1 MSTKAENM
9 NNTDKKFYIANLIF
23 KDITNSI
30 SEDEKIML
38 SQWLKE
44 GRENIKIY
52 KKLSGGIDLSKELKF
67 YNSLNQNKALIETKK
82 RIKEQKQRKL
92 FIQIGYYAASVILP
106 IAIFFFVSNL
116 NLSDKKSLITKNTI
130 ISPNVPILTTDSG
143 EEIELLSTGKDSIK
157 FKNGETILRE
167 GKRLIYNKST
177 KKIVEPTKN
186 TIKIP
191 RGGIYHLV
199 LEDGTT
205 VWLNAATTFK
215 FPSHFTGKKRE
226 VYLDG
231 EAFFNVA
238 KDKEH
243 PFIVKSGKHKVKV
256 LGTRFNVCAY
266 TEDNHITTTLK
277 SGKVNILSEDN
288 ILASLEPNQQSV
300 YNKNTHKTVVSDIVV
315 SDIIAWL
322 SGYWYFNG
330 NKIEDIMKK
339 LARWYNVEVF
349 YMNKEIGEER
359 IVGRFKKAR
368 DIKEIL
374 NSIEKISNIKFET
387 NKKTVIVKSL
397 P

>member
-1 MSTKAENM
+1 M
-9 NNTDKKFYIANLIF
+9 NRIDKNFYIANLIF

-30 SEDEKIML
+30 SEEEKIIL
-38 SQWLKE
+38 SQWLNE
-44 GRENIKIY
+44 SPENIKTY

-67 YNSLNQNKALIETKK
+67 YDSLNQNKALAIAQK
-82 RIKEQKQRKL
+82 RIKKQKQRKL
-92 FIQIGYYAASVILP
+92 FIQISSYAAAIILP
-106 IAIFFFVSNL
+106 ITIFFFVSNL
-116 NLSDKKSLITKNTI
+116 NISDKKILISKNTI
-130 ISPNVPILTTDSG
+130 ISPEVPILTTDKG
-143 EEIELLSTGKDSIK
+143 EIIELLSTGKDSIK

-177 KKIVEPTKN
+177 KKIVKPTEN

-238 KDKEH
+238 KDKKH

-266 TEDNHITTTLK
+266 TEDDHITTTLK

-300 YNKNTHKTVVSDIVV
+300 YNKNTHKTVVSNIDVA
-315 SDIIAWL
+315 DIIAWL

-330 NKIEDIMKK
+330 NRVEDIMKK

-349 YMNKEIGEER
+349 YMNKEIGNER

-368 DIKEIL
+368 DIKDIL
-374 NSIEKISNIKFET
+374 NSIEKISDVKFEI
-387 NKKTVIVKSL
+387 NKKTVIVKSA

>member
-1 MSTKAENM
+1 M
-9 NNTDKKFYIANLIF
+9 NRIDKNFYIANLIF

-30 SEDEKIML
+30 SEEEKIIL
-38 SQWLKE
+38 SQWLNE
-44 GRENIKIY
+44 SPENIKTY

-67 YNSLNQNKALIETKK
+67 YDSLNQNKALAIAQK
-82 RIKEQKQRKL
+82 RIKKQKQRKL
-92 FIQIGYYAASVILP
+92 FIQISSYAAAIILP
-106 IAIFFFVSNL
+106 ITIFFFVSNL
-116 NLSDKKSLITKNTI
+116 NISDKKILISKNTI
-130 ISPNVPILTTDSG
+130 ISPEVPILTTDKG
-143 EEIELLSTGKDSIK
+143 EIIELLSTGKDSIK

-177 KKIVEPTKN
+177 KKIVKPTEN

-238 KDKEH
+238 KDKKH

-266 TEDNHITTTLK
+266 TEDDHITTTLK
-277 SGKVNILSEDN
+277 SGKVNR
-288 ILASLEPNQQSV
+288 A
-300 YNKNTHKTVVSDIVV
+300 
-315 SDIIAWL
+315 
-322 SGYWYFNG
+322 
-330 NKIEDIMKK
+330 
-339 LARWYNVEVF
+339 
-349 YMNKEIGEER
+349 
-359 IVGRFKKAR
+359 
-368 DIKEIL
+368 
-374 NSIEKISNIKFET
+374 
-387 NKKTVIVKSL
+387 
-397 P
+397 